1 LGWGGGG
8 GGRRSYFGE
17 MTKLAVEAILAA
29 HPGVVDLR
37 FDRSPRG
44 AILHIHAVVQDERA
58 AATLREAVARAVG
71 GRFADDRLE
80 IVVEKAEA
88 PAEAAESTPPE
99 PTVPPA
105 ELPVAPSV
113 FDEPADS
120 MKRSPET
127 KPLDLPAGRIRL
139 IQVASNVRPG
149 RTSIEVSLERNGDQ
163 ATESSEGPS
172 YSGSSINL
180 AGVATLQAVGELLP
194 TLEGRV
200 DHASSASISG
210 ERVVL
215 VALSIKMRAESHWK
229 RLHGISG
236 IGEGTP
242 EAAAA
247 RAVLS
252 ALNRIAEPR

>member
-1 LGWGGGG
+1 
-8 GGRRSYFGE
+8 

-44 AILHIHAVVQDERA
+44 AILHIHAVVRDERA
-58 AATLREAVARAVG
+58 AATLREAVVKAVG
-71 GRFADDRLE
+71 GRFANDRLE
-80 IVVEKAEA
+80 IVVKKAEA
-88 PAEAAESTPPE
+88 PAESAESTPPE
-99 PTVPPA
+99 PTMPP
-105 ELPVAPSV
+105 
-113 FDEPADS
+113 
-120 MKRSPET
+120 

-139 IQVASNVRPG
+139 SQVASNVRPG

-163 ATESSEGPS
+163 ATESAEGPS

-180 AGVATLQAVGELLP
+180 AAVATLQAVGELLP